1 MDDVTLLLTLLVVV
15 VMLLLVALFWALR
28 RGGGDTGAQRQ
39 VAELTQQHYQD
50 REALQQKLAEA
61 ETQIALKDQTIAAL
75 EEDLEQESKRLTEL
89 HEQNI
94 LQFEQLASKILEEK
108 SEKFS
113 KQNKTQ
119 IEQVLTPLNER
130 IKEFKEKV
138 ERVHQDD
145 AKQYVKLEQ
154 QLESIGKLNETMV
167 QEAKNLTNALKG
179 DVQKQGAW
187 GEMILQTI
195 LERSGLREGKEYETQ
210 SSYTTENDQRLRP
223 DVVVR
228 LPQDRFIVIDS
239 KVSLNA
245 YEAYASADDPAE
257 QERHLKAHVQS
268 LKSHVS
274 GLSKK
279 EYDKIHDQH
288 SPDYVLM
295 FVPIEAAYTVALSR
309 EEALYTES
317 FDKRIIIVSPTTLM
331 ATLATVDTMWRQQ
344 RQTENALKI
353 ADRGGKL
360 LDKLYNYLD
369 SFKSIGQR
377 LDQAKSSYDEA
388 LGRLSYGN
396 GNLIWQAEQ
405 LKQLGVPASKEMPEG
420 FNQADAPMIE
430 STTDDGPASSP
441 ETTDDAPE

>member
-1 MDDVTLLLTLLVVV
+1 MDSTLLVILLVGV
-15 VMLLLVALFWALR
+15 ILLLIVVLLWSLR
-28 RGGGDTGAQRQ
+28 RGGGDAETQRQ
-39 VAELTQQHYQD
+39 LTELTQKHYQE
-50 REALQQKLAEA
+50 REVLQQKLADS
-61 ETQIALKDQTIAAL
+61 ETQNALKDQTIASL
-75 EEDLEQESKRLTEL
+75 KEDLAKESTRIKEL

-94 LQFEQLASKILEEK
+94 LQFEQLANKILTEK
-108 SEKFS
+108 SETFS

-119 IEQVLTPLNER
+119 IEQVLTPLNDR

-138 ERVHQDD
+138 ERVHQEDT
-145 AKQYVKLEQ
+145 KQYVKLEQ

-210 SSYTTENDQRLRP
+210 SSYTTDDDQRLRP

-245 YEAYASADDPAE
+245 YEAYSTADEPAE

-268 LKSHVS
+268 LKTHVS

-279 EYDKIHDQH
+279 EYDKIHDQK

-309 EEALYTES
+309 EEALYTDS

-344 RQTENALKI
+344 RQTENAMKI

-369 SFKSIGQR
+369 SFKAIGQR
-377 LDQAKSSYDEA
+377 LDQAQSSYNEA
-388 LGRLSYGN
+388 LGRLRDGN

-405 LKQLGVPASKEMPEG
+405 LKQLGVPSSKEIPEG
-420 FNQADAPMIE
+420 FSQEDSPLIDAAKDDEQE
-430 STTDDGPASSP
+430 S
-441 ETTDDAPE
+441 

>member
-1 MDDVTLLLTLLVVV
+1 MTLLLILLVGA
-15 VMLLLVALFWALR
+15 MILLVGALFWALK
-28 RGGGDTGAQRQ
+28 RGGSDDGAQRK

-50 REALQQKLAEA
+50 REELQQKLADA
-61 ETQIALKDQTIAAL
+61 ETQVALKDQTIASL
-75 EEDLEQESKRLTEL
+75 KEDLEQESKRLSEL
-89 HEQNI
+89 HEQNK

-138 ERVHQDD
+138 ERVHQED

-154 QLESIGKLNETMV
+154 QLESIGKLNETMM

-187 GEMILQTI
+187 GEMILQKI

-223 DVVVR
+223 DVVVK

-239 KVSLNA
+239 KVSLTA
-245 YEAYASADDPAE
+245 YEAYASTDDPAE

-279 EYDKIHDQH
+279 EYDKIHDQN

-295 FVPIEAAYTVALSR
+295 FVPIEAAYMIALSR
-309 EEALYTES
+309 EESLYTES

-344 RQTENALKI
+344 RQTENAVKI

-369 SFKSIGQR
+369 SFQSVGQR

-388 LGRLSYGN
+388 LGRLSEGN

-405 LKQLGVPASKEMPEG
+405 LKQLGVSASKEMPEG
-420 FNQADAPMIE
+420 FNQVDDPLIE
-430 STTDDGPASSP
+430 TTKEDDSASSIQ
-441 ETTDDAPE
+441 TSNDDPA

>member
-1 MDDVTLLLTLLVVV
+1 MDNMTLLLTLMVGVMVLLTATLV
-15 VMLLLVALFWALR
+15 WALR
-28 RGGGDTGAQRQ
+28 RGGGNVGSQDQI
-39 VAELTQQHYQD
+39 AELTQQHYQD
-50 REALQQKLAEA
+50 REALQQKLADA
-61 ETQIALKDQTIAAL
+61 ETQIALKDQTIASL
-75 EEDLEQESKRLTEL
+75 REDLEQESKRLKEL
-89 HEQNI
+89 HEQNK

-119 IEQVLTPLNER
+119 IEQVLTPLNDR

-138 ERVHQDD
+138 ERVHQED

-154 QLESIGKLNETMV
+154 QLASIGKLNESMM

-179 DVQKQGAW
+179 DVQTQGAW

-210 SSYTTENDQRLRP
+210 SSYTTEDDQRLRP
-223 DVVVR
+223 DVIVR
-228 LPQDRFIVIDS
+228 LPQERFIVIDS

-245 YEAYASADDPAE
+245 YEAYASTDEPAE

-268 LKSHVS
+268 LKNHVS

-279 EYDKIHDQH
+279 DYDKIHDQQ

-309 EEALYTES
+309 EESLYTDS

-388 LGRLSYGN
+388 LGRLSDGH
-396 GNLIWQAEQ
+396 GNLVWQAEQ
-405 LKQLGVPASKEMPEG
+405 LKQLGVSSSKELPEG
-420 FNQADAPMIE
+420 FSQEDAPLIASTKDGDSA
-430 STTDDGPASSP
+430 STTETSNDDPV
-441 ETTDDAPE
+441 